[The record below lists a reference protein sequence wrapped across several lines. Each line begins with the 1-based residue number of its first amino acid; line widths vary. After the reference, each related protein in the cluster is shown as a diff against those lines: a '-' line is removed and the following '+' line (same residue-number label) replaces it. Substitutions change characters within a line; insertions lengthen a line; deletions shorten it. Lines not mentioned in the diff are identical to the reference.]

1 MGLISDIHYIKSFAV
16 YIVVVLSVM
25 FYGRLTRPSQYPI
38 AWTRWIFMFLTL
50 AFWSAASQTVVSL
63 LATCILAARAPY
75 MELSSLVVTLC
86 DHQQKLR
93 QHWHLKRDFLLG
105 GYVGYDFIKCS
116 HFSGVPVRPCG
127 DNCCC
132 IALEVGFSFIFLST
146 NWSCMNDDKPLAVRI
161 SLVNIWINQLN
172 ILHRNDCIVV
182 CF

>member
-93 QHWHLKRDFLLG
+93 QHWRLEHDFLLG
-105 GYVGYDFIKCS
+105 GYVAYDFIKCPLS
-116 HFSGVPVRPCG
+116 AATRL
-127 DNCCC
+127 
-132 IALEVGFSFIFLST
+132 ALAEITAAVQLSKFVIHASLHIPFNQFILSE
-146 NWSCMNDDKPLAVRI
+146 W
-161 SLVNIWINQLN
+161 W
-172 ILHRNDCIVV
+172 
-182 CF
+182 